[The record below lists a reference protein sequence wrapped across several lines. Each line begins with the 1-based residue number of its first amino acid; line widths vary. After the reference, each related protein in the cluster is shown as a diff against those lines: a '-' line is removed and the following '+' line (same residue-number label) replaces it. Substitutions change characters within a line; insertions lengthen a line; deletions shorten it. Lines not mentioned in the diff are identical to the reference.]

1 MENLLLEQ
9 IEKSNKEENDK
20 WIQAEKNNIE
30 QWNKLQ
36 EERERLHQKHL
47 EQVAK
52 IKMVMYWKNF
62 LLVLT
67 SKKTTIDSY
76 ISFTKSM

>member
-36 EERERLHQKHL
+36 EERERVHQKHL

-52 IKMVMYWKNF
+52 IKMVI
-62 LLVLT
+62 VLEKLFTGT